1 MNSPSSVQ
9 PAQSIPIALCCNPAD
24 TEAWRRGLQAAMP
37 DAAVS
42 VWPAASPGA
51 QTAVVWS
58 PSQAFMDAHPDL
70 KLIFN
75 MGAGVD
81 ALMRLRLPAQ
91 ARVVR
96 IEDGGMAVQMADY
109 VCHALL
115 RHFREFDVYAQS
127 AAQQKWA
134 PRGPRNRQDFPVG
147 VMGLGA
153 LGQRVAR
160 SVAAF
165 DFPVFGWSQTAK
177 SIEGVQCLA
186 GEAQFDEF
194 LSKTRVLVCLLPLTD
209 ATRDILDYRS
219 LSKLKPGGYLINV
232 ARGSQLVEEDLLRLM
247 DEGRMAGATLD
258 VTRQEPLPPE
268 HPFWTHPQV
277 VLTPH
282 VSAQTLVHES
292 IAQISEKVR
301 AALAGEPLRG
311 VVDAARGY

>member
-1 MNSPSSVQ
+1 MNAPTPLQTS
-9 PAQSIPIALCCNPAD
+9 QSLPIALCCNPAD
-24 TEAWRRGLQAAMP
+24 TEAWQQGLHAALP
-37 DAAVS
+37 HAEVS
-42 VWPAASPGA
+42 VWPAASPRA

-91 ARVVR
+91 AQVVR

-134 PRGPRNRQDFPVG
+134 PRGPRRRQDFPVG

-165 DFPVFGWSQTAK
+165 DFPVFGWSQSAK

-186 GEAQFDEF
+186 GAGQFDEF

-219 LSKLKPGGYLINV
+219 LSKLKAGAYLINV
-232 ARGSQLVEEDLLRLM
+232 ARGSQLVEEDLLRLIE
-247 DEGRMAGATLD
+247 EGHMAGAALD

-268 HPFWTHPQV
+268 HAFWTTPQI

-311 VVDAARGY
+311 VVDTSRGY